1 MTFVKTML
9 AATAAVAISATGAF
23 AQAKW
28 DLSTAW
34 GASNFHAQNA
44 VKFADAVREAT
55 DGSVDI
61 TVHVSGEIGVKI
73 NEKLSAVENGVVQM
87 ADMLLFLQ
95 AGEAPFLGVDT
106 LPYLIQ
112 GPDEMKTWL
121 EIAGPKYDE
130 IFAKHNQKVLYYV
143 PWPSPGIYTKK
154 PVVSADDI
162 SGQRIRAFNATSF
175 EFLEKLGAAPVELPF
190 GELAAAVAAGTVD
203 GAATSTSTGVNSKL
217 YQFTEHFN
225 PLNWSTSPDA
235 VTVNLDAWNAL
246 SEEEREIIEA
256 LATQMQD
263 EFWAVSAEEDSS
275 KAGILEE
282 NGMTISSADD
292 SLNAKMAEA
301 GKSMWGDFLKEFRR
315 RRTSSTPI
323 RPRSA
328 NSPVAPGCDR
338 ARGGFAWLVS

>member
-1 MTFVKTML
+1 MNIMNSVI
-9 AATAAVAISATGAF
+9 AVAAALCIGSTSVHAET
-23 AQAKW
+23 KW

-34 GASNFHAQNA
+34 GAKNFHAQSA
-44 VKFADAVREAT
+44 IKFADAVREST

-61 TVHVSGEIGVKI
+61 TVHLSGEVGVKI
-73 NEKLSAVENGVVQM
+73 TEKLSAVENGIVQM

-112 GPDEMKTWL
+112 GQDEMKTWL
-121 EIAGPKYDE
+121 EVAGPKYDE
-130 IFAKHNQKVLYYV
+130 IFASHNQKALYYV
-143 PWPSPGIYTKK
+143 PWPSPGIYTKDK
-154 PVVSADDI
+154 VASADDI
-162 SGQRIRAFNATSF
+162 KGLRIRAFNATSF
-175 EFLEKLGAAPVELPF
+175 EFLNKLGAAPVELPF

-217 YQFTEHFN
+217 YQFTGHFN

-246 SEEEREIIEA
+246 SDDERGIIEK
-256 LATQMQD
+256 LANEMEA

-275 KAGILEE
+275 KTKVLEE
-282 NGMTISSADD
+282 NGMTVSNADD

-301 GKSMWGDFLKEFRR
+301 GKAMWEAFYADVPDAK
-315 RRTSSTPI
+315 
-323 RPRSA
+323 A
-328 NSPVAPGCDR
+328 
-338 ARGGFAWLVS
+338 LVEAYTAKVGK

>member
-1 MTFVKTML
+1 MNMMKSVIGV
-9 AATAAVAISATGAF
+9 AAALCLGSTAAVAET
-23 AQAKW
+23 KW

-34 GASNFHAQNA
+34 GANNFHAQSA
-44 VKFADAVREAT
+44 IQFADAVREST

-61 TVHVSGEIGVKI
+61 TVHLSGEIGVKI
-73 NEKLSAVENGVVQM
+73 TEKLSAVENGIVQM

-112 GPDEMKTWL
+112 GQDEMKAWL

-130 IFAKHNQKVLYYV
+130 IFASHNQKVLYYV
-143 PWPSPGIYTKK
+143 PWPSPGIYTKDA
-154 PVVSADDI
+154 VVSADDI
-162 SGQRIRAFNATSF
+162 KGLRVRAFNATSF
-175 EFLEKLGAAPVELPF
+175 EFLNKLGAAPVELPF

-217 YQFTEHFN
+217 YQFTSHFN

-246 SEEEREIIEA
+246 SDDERGIIEK
-256 LATQMQD
+256 LASDMEAD
-263 EFWAVSAEEDSS
+263 FWAVSAEEDSS
-275 KAGILEE
+275 KTKVLEE
-282 NGMTISSADD
+282 NGMTVSNADS

-301 GKSMWGDFLKEFRR
+301 GKQMWEAFYVDVPDAK
-315 RRTSSTPI
+315 
-323 RPRSA
+323 A
-328 NSPVAPGCDR
+328 
-338 ARGGFAWLVS
+338 LVEAYTAKVGK